1 MASHE
6 LPKGLTKV
14 NKVHF
19 ILAVADVGVL
29 PEFTLTRLQHAG
41 IHRAFRRCK
50 VHGKKVHLNA
60 ESGEVFLRRKKN
72 MKKLYNA
79 YLYILYIYYI

>member
-6 LPKGLTKV
+6 RKRGLTQGF
-14 NKVHF
+14 KVHF

-41 IHRAFRRCK
+41 INRAFRRCK

-60 ESGEVFLRRKKN
+60 ESGEVFLRRKKTL
-72 MKKLYNA
+72 KKT
-79 YLYILYIYYI
+79 I